1 MSPSEPS
8 SPVDLSAER
17 GWVGREEEEADI
29 WWSRQSQVMYVA
41 PEGAAQ

>member
-1 MSPSEPS
+1 MEYRSRAL
-8 SPVDLSAER
+8 DLDRE
-17 GWVGREEEEADI
+17 GFLGEEEEADI